1 VSQLSDRPNLEWLRK
16 QAKRRL
22 RALRIE
28 HADAQL
34 AHAQFDLAR
43 DFGFTSWRDLK
54 AHVDSLTIEGQMIVA
69 AKDGDARTLAALL
82 DAHPDKIGLC
92 VPPYDGTLLHAGARH
107 LAVVDLLLMRGFD
120 PNAREKGDNTYAM
133 HWAAAAGALDVVR
146 RLADAGGDVV
156 GHGDDHE
163 MDVIGWAS
171 CWDGTKDEAHANVRA
186 FLITRGATHHIFSA
200 IGADDGDAV
209 REIIAASPAAL
220 ASRMSRNENNQTPLQ
235 FAVRFDR
242 PRMVALLVDLGADPL
257 AGDGWGM
264 PVAAYAQTPDIDRAV
279 MRKIAQL
286 TAAELLSAERG
297 QRKPNLGPADLIA
310 ALALGDSGAA
320 ARLLEENPRLL
331 DPMGGVL
338 HLMAKRGDAIAVT
351 WLLRHGANPNARWAH
366 WEAEVTPLHLACLAN
381 QADVARALVAGGADP
396 AIQDTEHHSD
406 AFGWAGFFGR
416 RDILEILR
424 GTLPGS

>member
-1 VSQLSDRPNLEWLRK
+1 
-16 QAKRRL
+16 
-22 RALRIE
+22 
-28 HADAQL
+28 
-34 AHAQFDLAR
+34 
-43 DFGFTSWRDLK
+43 
-54 AHVDSLTIEGQMIVA
+54 
-69 AKDGDARTLAALL
+69 
-82 DAHPDKIGLC
+82 
-92 VPPYDGTLLHAGARH
+92 
-107 LAVVDLLLMRGFD
+107 
-120 PNAREKGDNTYAM
+120 
-133 HWAAAAGALDVVR
+133 
-146 RLADAGGDVV
+146 
-156 GHGDDHE
+156 
-163 MDVIGWAS
+163 
-171 CWDGTKDEAHANVRA
+171 VRA